1 LKGLVFDIKRFALH
15 DGPGIRTTVFLK
27 GCPLRCWWCQNPESI
42 REFPETA
49 KVKSVPSS
57 YNKFCEEDT
66 TFGKEYSVESLIEE
80 LVKDRIFFE
89 ESGGGVTFSGGE
101 PLVQYKFLSVL
112 LNECKKVGL
121 HTIID
126 TSGYAPIESFNE
138 IYDLTDIFLFDI
150 KLLDADLHKKFTDVS
165 NELILENLKEL
176 TNRGNK
182 VIIRIPLIPGVTDT
196 EQNLSEIANYL
207 STLKNIHQ
215 IDLLPYNKISESKY
229 QRLNQQALLGEL
241 ETQSEDK
248 LFNIRSMFTHLNS
261 KISLRG

>member
-1 LKGLVFDIKRFALH
+1 
-15 DGPGIRTTVFLK
+15 
-27 GCPLRCWWCQNPESI
+27 
-42 REFPETA
+42 
-49 KVKSVPSS
+49 
-57 YNKFCEEDT
+57 
-66 TFGKEYSVESLIEE
+66 

-121 HTIID
+121 HKIID

-196 EQNLSEIANYL
+196 EHNLSEIANYL
-207 STLKNIHQ
+207 STLKNIRQ